1 MFLSGKRLS
10 IREVIDMTTIMERV
24 VEFKDSE
31 TLKTL
36 AERSKQMEK
45 IMEAIG
51 QGYEPCLDLFFNIFQ
66 KLNPKK
72 KILDIPLLPKD
83 PDVKIV
89 LHQFG
94 FFLKKP
100 YKERAEPVDKEN
112 LFSFF
117 RDNKPETFEKVAD
130 EINYRHMRI
139 AFRDFCRIMNAFIKE
154 NKHKDADGT
163 DEVISVKIPFKK
175 EILTHDGEKT
185 KVTSIDF
192 EGYESGMTI
201 CIHLLSNS
209 IDDIELGEENLEL
222 DNILILEQIQKEVLE
237 GTEKLLKKVKDER
250 KNKGSVVSL
259 YEQLQEKFSNFIM
272 ADEL

>member
-1 MFLSGKRLS
+1 
-10 IREVIDMTTIMERV
+10 MTTIMERV

-36 AERSKQMEK
+36 TERSKQMEK
-45 IMEAIG
+45 IMEARG

-72 KILDIPLLPKD
+72 KILDIPLLPND

-163 DEVISVKIPFKK
+163 DEVISVKIPFRK
-175 EILTHDGEKT
+175 EILTHDGERT
-185 KVTSIDF
+185 KVTFIDF

-201 CIHLLSNS
+201 CIHSLSNG

>member
-1 MFLSGKRLS
+1 MA
-10 IREVIDMTTIMERV
+10 TIMEKV
-24 VEFKDSE
+24 VEFKASE

-36 AERSKQMEK
+36 VERSKQMEK
-45 IMEAIG
+45 LMEARG

-72 KILDIPLLPKD
+72 NVLDIPLVPND

-100 YKERAEPVDKEN
+100 SKERVEPVDKEN

-117 RDNKPETFEKVAD
+117 RDNKPETFEKVSD
-130 EINYRHMRI
+130 EINYKHMRV

-154 NKHKDADGT
+154 NKHQDADGT
-163 DEVISVKIPFKK
+163 EETILVSIPFK
-175 EILTHDGEKT
+175 G
-185 KVTSIDF
+185 
-192 EGYESGMTI
+192 G
-201 CIHLLSNS
+201 LLSDGQKVKGS
-209 IDDIELGEENLEL
+209 IELEGHEGGITVSISHFDEFELGEDMGL
-222 DNILILEQIQKEVLE
+222 DEILALEQTQKEVLE
-237 GTEKLLKKVKDER
+237 GTERLLKKVKDER
-250 KNKGSVVSL
+250 KNKGSVASL
-259 YEQLQEKFSNFIM
+259 YEQLREKFSNFIM